1 MKRIDDLT
9 PEQIAGT
16 SEASQQSAIFCWA
29 ALPEVRA
36 QYPQLKWL
44 FAVPNGGQRDK
55 ITGGRLKAQ
64 GVKAGVPDLMLPVV
78 CGGYHGLW
86 IELKKDWKSKPTK
99 EQIEWLNYLQSAGY
113 CANVCNGWIEAKK
126 CIIWYLN
133 GAK

>member
-1 MKRIDDLT
+1 MT

-16 SEASQQSAIFCWA
+16 SEASQQAALFCWA
-29 ALPEVRA
+29 ALPATREQYLAVR
-36 QYPQLKWL
+36 WL

-64 GVKAGVPDLMLPVV
+64 GVKAGVPDLMLPVA

-86 IELKKDWKSKPTK
+86 IELKKDYKQILTK
-99 EQIEWLNYLQSAGY
+99 EQKEWLAYLSDAGY
-113 CANVCNGWIEAKK
+113 CACRCNGWIEAKK

>member
-1 MKRIDDLT
+1 MT
-9 PEQIAGT
+9 PEQLAASGT
-16 SEASQQSAIFCWA
+16 EDGAQAALFCWA
-29 ALPEVRA
+29 ALPATRE
-36 QYPQLKWL
+36 QYPCVKWL

-64 GVKAGVPDLMLPVV
+64 GVKAGVPDLHLPVA

-99 EQIEWLNYLQSAGY
+99 EQIEWLNYLQNAGY
-113 CANVCNGWIEAKK
+113 CAAVCNGWVEAKS